1 MITFRIIVKL
11 KTKIVKL
18 SYLIHIVHNC
28 AQLFHDMYCHE
39 NTMMFVVVIT
49 TTVVIFIITIGFNN
63 AGEPTMSVACATYYR
78 VWGAERAITPDVL
91 LVLTIYS
98 FADCFIDNKL
108 DRVLNLWSP
117 KPSEN

>member
-1 MITFRIIVKL
+1 MITFGIIVKL
-11 KTKIVKL
+11 KTIIVKL

-78 VWGAERAITPDVL
+78 VWGADGLLHQMFSSSSPFIHLLTVL
-91 LVLTIYS
+91 LTTSKTGY
-98 FADCFIDNKL
+98 
-108 DRVLNLWSP
+108 
-117 KPSEN
+117 